1 MVEQTNTE
9 NAKPSQAVSSA
20 MEFDTERIN
29 VSEHL
34 ASEEEDVKEFDS
46 ATLEQK
52 SLEDLIALAQ
62 DGLVKTPKL
71 ARQQYKEI
79 KPVFFEIYNREKDA
93 ARASFVKEN
102 NSDEG
107 FEFEKASLV
116 EDFIDLGKQIK
127 QAQEEEKRR
136 VEEEKQRNLEAKQ
149 NLLKTL
155 EELVEKDETL
165 ESINQVKEIQKEWKA
180 IRVLPKDTI
189 NELWSNY
196 NALLDKFYDNHSIN
210 IELKELDRQKNL
222 EAKIE
227 LTKKVEALLN
237 EPSLKR
243 SFILLNKYHEEF
255 KNIGPV
261 PQLSREP
268 IWEAFKKASDAVYDQ
283 KRSQLDEL
291 RSQKEENLKKKQLL
305 VEKASVITQI
315 DPESN
320 KQWNSTHTKLE
331 ELFEEWKTIGPVP
344 KANNDKV
351 WKDFNGIRNEFYK
364 KRKEHF
370 AAINEE
376 RKSNLVKK
384 EALCQQVEALQNSE
398 EWAETTKKILDI
410 QKEWKSIGPVPDKVN
425 QAIWKRFRKACD
437 AFFNRKN
444 EAFAGKREEEKENLN
459 KKEELLIELDEL
471 LKADLS
477 YKEALGK
484 LKEISQTWKSI
495 GFVPRKAVK
504 RINNSYKTASNAVY
518 DKYKEQAQEFKAQ
531 NLQEHFTNV
540 AESRGV
546 KQLQFEERKIKQR
559 IGILTEEI
567 AGIERNM
574 SFFASSKTADK
585 MLKEFEQKTEK
596 LRKQIENL
604 KGELKVLKTTIK
616 KQKNTEEENT

>member
-1 MVEQTNTE
+1 MVEPTNTE
-9 NAKPSQAVSSA
+9 NAKPNQASETV

-34 ASEEEDVKEFDS
+34 ASEEEDVIELDS
-46 ATLEQK
+46 STLEQK
-52 SLEDLIALAQ
+52 SLEELIALAQ
-62 DGLVKTPKL
+62 DGLVKTPKT
-71 ARQQYKEI
+71 AKEHFKQI
-79 KPVFFEIYNREKDA
+79 KPVFFEIYNQEKNEAKA
-93 ARASFVKEN
+93 AFIKEN

-116 EDFIDLGKQIK
+116 EDFLKLGEQIK
-127 QAQEEEKRR
+127 QAQDEEKKR
-136 VEEEKQRNLEAKQ
+136 VEEEKQKNLEKKLI
-149 NLLKTL
+149 LLKTL
-155 EELVEKDETL
+155 EDLVEKDETL
-165 ESINQVKEIQKEWKA
+165 DSINEVKEIQREWKS
-180 IRVLPKDTI
+180 IRVLPKDKI
-189 NELWSNY
+189 NELWTSY
-196 NALLDKFYDNHSIN
+196 NTLLDRFYDNHSIN

-237 EPSLKR
+237 ESSLKR

-268 IWEAFKKASDAVYDQ
+268 IWEAFKKASDAVYEQ
-283 KRSQLDEL
+283 KRTKLDEL

-305 VEKASVITQI
+305 VEKASVITQV

-320 KQWNSTHTKLE
+320 KQWNSTHAKLE

-370 AAINEE
+370 STINEE
-376 RKSNLVKK
+376 RKANLEKK
-384 EALCQQVEALQNSE
+384 ETLCEQVEALKDSDD
-398 EWAETTKKILDI
+398 WAETTKKILDI
-410 QKEWKSIGPVPDKVN
+410 QQQWKTIGPVADKVN
-425 QAIWKRFRKACD
+425 QAVWKRFRKACD

-444 EAFAGKREEEKENLN
+444 EAFAGKREEEKENLK
-459 KKEELLIELDEL
+459 KKEDILIELDEL

-477 YKEALGK
+477 YKEALSK
-484 LKEISQTWKSI
+484 LKEISQTWKEI

-504 RINNSYKTASNAVY
+504 RINSSYRTASNAVY
-518 DKYKEQAQEFKAQ
+518 DKYKEQAQEFKEQ
-531 NLQEHFTNV
+531 NLQEHFHHV
-540 AESRGV
+540 AESKGL

-559 IGILTEEI
+559 IGLLNEEI

-596 LRKQIENL
+596 LKKQIENL
-604 KGELKVLKTTIK
+604 KAELKVLKTTIK
-616 KQKNTEEENT
+616 AEKSKQD